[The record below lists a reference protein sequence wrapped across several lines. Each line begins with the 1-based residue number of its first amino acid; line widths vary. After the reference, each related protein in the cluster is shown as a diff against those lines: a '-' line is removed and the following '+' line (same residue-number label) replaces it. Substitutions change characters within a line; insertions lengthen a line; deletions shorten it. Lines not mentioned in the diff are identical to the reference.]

1 MVAKFGTF
9 KQMAKAT
16 LIHLEELLSIH
27 PVFCE
32 SFPSNQK
39 SQIAFRSI
47 KSVSNLCQSII

>member
-27 PVFCE
+27 PVFCDG
-32 SFPSNQK
+32 FPSNQK

-47 KSVSNLCQSII
+47 KSVSTSCQSII